1 MSEQF
6 PKPRLLWEDV
16 KVILDLSIYA
26 KADLENVT
34 GVDASKFAQK
44 GGLASLKSEIDK
56 LDIGK
61 LETTPVGLSKL
72 SDLVKNE
79 VAKKTVYNELV
90 KKVYAI

>member
-1 MSEQF
+1 M
-6 PKPRLLWEDV
+6 WEDV

-26 KADLENVT
+26 KAGLKNVT
-34 GVDASKFAQK
+34 GIDASNFAQK
-44 GGLASLKSEIDK
+44 GDLASFKSEIDK

-61 LETTPVGLSKL
+61 LETTPVGLRKL

-79 VAKKTVYNELV
+79 VAKKSVYDELV